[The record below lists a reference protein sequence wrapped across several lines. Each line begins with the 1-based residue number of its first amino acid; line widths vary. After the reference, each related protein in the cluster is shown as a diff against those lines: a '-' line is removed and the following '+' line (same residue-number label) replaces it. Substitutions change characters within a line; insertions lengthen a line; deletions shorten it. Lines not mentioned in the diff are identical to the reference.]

1 MYKILVVDDE
11 ESARKLIKKT
21 LITETFDVYESESG
35 TQALSIIENFDFDL
49 IILDINM
56 KEIGGLEVLRR
67 LREKGNEVPVI
78 ILSGRNSDPD
88 KVLGLGIGADDYI
101 TKPFS
106 PSVLTARVKSL
117 LRRTKSKNSNSNFI
131 VISPFK
137 FDLKTIK
144 LYKNDIEI
152 DLSSK
157 ELKLIK
163 YFMENPYQVFTKE
176 QLFKEVWNDDIVSDS
191 TIMVYIRYLRK
202 KIEENP
208 KNPKY
213 LKTVWGIGYIFS
225 P

>member
-21 LITETFDVYESESG
+21 LIKEAFDVYESESG
-35 TQALSIIENFDFDL
+35 TQALSVIEKFDFDL
-49 IILDINM
+49 ILLDINM

-117 LRRTKSKNSNSNFI
+117 LRRTKSKNINSNFI

-144 LYKNDIEI
+144 LYKNDVEI

-163 YFMENPYQVFTKE
+163 FFMENPYQVFTKE

>member
-1 MYKILVVDDE
+1 MYKILLVDDE
-11 ESARKLIKKT
+11 ISARKLIKKT
-21 LITETFDVYESESG
+21 LMKENFDVYE
-35 TQALSIIENFDFDL
+35 AENGSRSLKILEGIDFDL
-49 IILDINM
+49 ILLDINM

-67 LREKGNEVPVI
+67 LREKGNEIPVI
-78 ILSGRNSDPD
+78 ILSGRNNDSD

-117 LRRTKSKNSNSNFI
+117 LRRTTLKTSNSNFI
-131 VISPFK
+131 TILPFK

-144 LYKNDIEI
+144 LYKDDVEI
-152 DLSSK
+152 SLSSK
-157 ELKLIK
+157 ELKLMK
-163 YFMENPYQVFTKE
+163 FFMENPYQVFSKE
-176 QLFKEVWNDDIVSDS
+176 QLFKEVWDDDIVSDS

-208 KNPKY
+208 KTPKY